1 LPRLAASILG
11 QSVRPAEWIIVDD
24 GSTDGTARAATELAA
39 GTDWIKLVALPP
51 TPGSLRLGRRQGR
64 DLLALEAGLAAASRR
79 PELVTKL
86 DADVSLPPAYL
97 ERIGAAFA
105 EDPALGLASGA
116 RCEHRAGTWRQ
127 RHLTGTSVEAQ
138 ARTYRWDCWRD
149 VLPLEPRLGWDG
161 VDEVTAILHGWTTRV
176 VRDLDFRHHRRI
188 GDREGRLRARLAE
201 GEAAH
206 YMGYRVSYLAA
217 RAAWNAREEP
227 AALAMLAGYLLPVL
241 RRRSRCPDPAVRAH
255 VRRRQSPRHLL
266 RRWSEARGRGVEVEK
281 TDLLMV
287 CSGGGH
293 LMDLLALREAWSGCS
308 RVWVSLDRAD
318 VLSLLGD
325 ERVLLAHGP
334 TNRNVPNLLRNLHM
348 AWGLFRGLRP
358 RVVLTSGAGVA
369 VPFAWVA
376 RLRGSRVVYL
386 ECAGRVD
393 RPSLSGRMIAPI
405 ASRTYAQWP
414 ELADRWRSAIY
425 AGNVLQLPP
434 ERAGAETQTA
444 GGVFVTVGTNEAR
457 FDRLVEAAGRL
468 VPEGERVVLQR
479 GSSGLGAPGTD
490 CHDFMTYQEICD
502 HVRAARVV
510 VTHAGVGSVAVALHH
525 GKRPIVV
532 PRLRRFG
539 EAVDDHQLLFARRL
553 AGLGLAQ
560 VVEDPADLP
569 SAIAAAGGDAVSMP
583 DPDPDLRLAI
593 GAVVSELLDAGP
605 HALAA

>member
-1 LPRLAASILG
+1 M
-11 QSVRPAEWIIVDD
+11 
-24 GSTDGTARAATELAA
+24 
-39 GTDWIKLVALPP
+39 
-51 TPGSLRLGRRQGR
+51 
-64 DLLALEAGLAAASRR
+64 
-79 PELVTKL
+79 TKL

-97 ERIGAAFA
+97 DRIGAAFA
-105 EDPALGLASGA
+105 EDPALGLASGS
-116 RCEHRAGTWRQ
+116 RCEPRDGIWRQ

-161 VDEVTAILHGWTTRV
+161 VDEVTAILRGWTTLV
-176 VRDLDFRHHRRI
+176 LRDLHFRHHRCI

-206 YMGYRVSYLAA
+206 YMGYRMSYLAA
-217 RAAWNAREEP
+217 RAAWHAREEP
-227 AALAMLAGYLLPVL
+227 VAPAIPAGYLRSVL

-255 VRRRQSPRHLL
+255 VRRRQSPRHLV
-266 RRWSEARGRGVEVEK
+266 RTWAEARGRRVEVER

-293 LMDLLALREAWSGCS
+293 LMDLLALREAWSGRS

-334 TNRNVPNLLRNLHM
+334 TNRNVPNLLRNLRM
-348 AWGLFRGLRP
+348 AWGVLRGLRP

-414 ELADRWRSAIY
+414 ELAERWGSAVY

-434 ERAGAETQTA
+434 ERAGAETQSA
-444 GGVFVTVGTNEAR
+444 GGVFVMVGTNEAR
-457 FDRLVEAAGRL
+457 FDRLVGAAGRL
-468 VPEGERVVLQR
+468 ADRERVVLQR
-479 GSSGLGAPGTD
+479 GSSGLDAPGTD
-490 CHDFMTYQEICD
+490 CHDFMTYQEVCD
-502 HVRAARVV
+502 QVRAARVV
-510 VTHAGVGSVAVALHH
+510 VTHAGVGSVGVALHH
-525 GKRPIVV
+525 GKLPIVV

-539 EAVDDHQLLFARRL
+539 EAVDDHQLLFARQL
-553 AGLGLAQ
+553 ADLGLAQ
-560 VVEDPADLP
+560 LVEDPADLP
-569 SAIAAAGGDAVSMP
+569 GAIAAATGKAISLP

-593 GAVVSELLDAGP
+593 GDALGELL
-605 HALAA
+605 AA

>member
-1 LPRLAASILG
+1 
-11 QSVRPAEWIIVDD
+11 
-24 GSTDGTARAATELAA
+24 
-39 GTDWIKLVALPP
+39 
-51 TPGSLRLGRRQGR
+51 
-64 DLLALEAGLAAASRR
+64 
-79 PELVTKL
+79 
-86 DADVSLPPAYL
+86 
-97 ERIGAAFA
+97 
-105 EDPALGLASGA
+105 
-116 RCEHRAGTWRQ
+116 
-127 RHLTGTSVEAQ
+127 
-138 ARTYRWDCWRD
+138 
-149 VLPLEPRLGWDG
+149 
-161 VDEVTAILHGWTTRV
+161 
-176 VRDLDFRHHRRI
+176 
-188 GDREGRLRARLAE
+188 
-201 GEAAH
+201 
-206 YMGYRVSYLAA
+206 
-217 RAAWNAREEP
+217 
-227 AALAMLAGYLLPVL
+227 
-241 RRRSRCPDPAVRAH
+241 
-255 VRRRQSPRHLL
+255 
-266 RRWSEARGRGVEVEK
+266 
-281 TDLLMV
+281 
-287 CSGGGH
+287 
-293 LMDLLALREAWSGCS
+293 
-308 RVWVSLDRAD
+308 
-318 VLSLLGD
+318 
-325 ERVLLAHGP
+325 
-334 TNRNVPNLLRNLHM
+334 
-348 AWGLFRGLRP
+348 
-358 RVVLTSGAGVA
+358 
-369 VPFAWVA
+369 
-376 RLRGSRVVYL
+376 
-386 ECAGRVD
+386 
-393 RPSLSGRMIAPI
+393 MIAPI

-444 GGVFVTVGTNEAR
+444 GGVFVTVGTNETR